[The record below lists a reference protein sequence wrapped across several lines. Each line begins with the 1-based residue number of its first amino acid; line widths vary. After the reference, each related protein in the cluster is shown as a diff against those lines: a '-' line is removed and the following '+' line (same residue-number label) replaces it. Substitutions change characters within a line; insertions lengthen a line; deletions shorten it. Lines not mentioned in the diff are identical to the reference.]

1 MRSFCSRLLL
11 ALALFPL
18 RTSAQRRWPVDQDAN
33 QLVPGKTVPAPPCR
47 ASVPIL
53 TSDSLGPLH
62 PGMSLEAVLR
72 ACPRAYFGW
81 HWEEGIPEPA
91 LAIPLGR
98 SVALAMLKDT
108 IGPKAVVYRILV
120 ADSGVRTKEGIGPGS
135 RLRSMTAV
143 WGLPK
148 MGAAECALYVW
159 FDSQPHI
166 SWIMQFPPN
175 WDCSRLEN
183 FVADSSSA
191 KLPLDLRAGIGILA
205 K

>member
-1 MRSFCSRLLL
+1 MRSISSRLLL

-18 RTSAQRRWPVDQDAN
+18 RTSAQGRWPANQDAN
-33 QLVPGKTVPAPPCR
+33 QLVPGKAVPAPPCR
-47 ASVPIL
+47 ASAPIL

-98 SVALAMLKDT
+98 SVALAMLQDT
-108 IGPKAVVYRILV
+108 AGPKAVVYRILV

-135 RLRSMTAV
+135 SLRYMTAA
-143 WGLPK
+143 WGLAK

-159 FDSQPHI
+159 FDSLPHL
-166 SWIMQFPPN
+166 SWIMEFPPN

-191 KLPLDLRAGIGILA
+191 KLPPDLRAGIGILA